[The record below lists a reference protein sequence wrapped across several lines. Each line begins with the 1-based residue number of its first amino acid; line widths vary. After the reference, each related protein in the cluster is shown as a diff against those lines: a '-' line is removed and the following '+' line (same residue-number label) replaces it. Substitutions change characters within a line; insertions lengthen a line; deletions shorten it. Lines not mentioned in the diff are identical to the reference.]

1 MGAAIT
7 LANLHI
13 CKCLTDPSLFHTAIS
28 TKIKYA
34 CLFDLFLTLNQAKL
48 DMLEIQI
55 DDNYRDRHEGCH
67 MWTE

>member
-1 MGAAIT
+1 MGHIQAWVLIYIYSLCMGAAIT

-34 CLFDLFLTLNQAKL
+34 GLLDLFLKLNQAKL
-48 DMLEIQI
+48 DML
-55 DDNYRDRHEGCH
+55 
-67 MWTE
+67 